1 MATTTRLIN
10 ADPDRVFAVL
20 ADGWTYSDW
29 VVGTAHIRNVDGG
42 FPAVGTEIH
51 HKAGPWPVS
60 LHDRTTVLE
69 CEPARMLLLKIRLW
83 PLGAGQV
90 RFTLEPMGSA
100 ATRVTIVEQFTEGP
114 LLGLRNKINDL
125 VLHYR
130 NRESLRRLDDIA
142 VNRSASRAAETAP
155 GQPGQ
160 PE

>member
-1 MATTTRLIN
+1 VATTTRLIN
-10 ADPDRVFAVL
+10 TTPDRVFTVL

-29 VVGTAHIRNVDGG
+29 VVGTAHIRNVDDGY
-42 FPAVGTEIH
+42 PAVGTEIH

-69 CEPARMLLLKIRLW
+69 CERDRMLLLKIRLW

-90 RFTLEPMGSA
+90 RFGLEPVGAA

-125 VLHYR
+125 ALHYR
-130 NRESLRRLDDIA
+130 NRESLRRLADIA
-142 VNRSASRAAETAP
+142 VNRDRTNSPR
-155 GQPGQ
+155 
-160 PE
+160 

>member
-10 ADPDRVFAVL
+10 AVPDRVFAVL

-29 VVGTAHIRNVDGG
+29 VVGTAHIRDVDEGY
-42 FPAVGTEIH
+42 PAVGTEIH

-69 CEPARMLLLKIRLW
+69 CEPGRMLLLKIRLW

-90 RFTLEPMGSA
+90 RFTLEAVGA
-100 ATRVTIVEQFTEGP
+100 GATRITMVEQFTEGP
-114 LLGLRNKINDL
+114 LLGLRNKINDV

-130 NRESLRRLDDIA
+130 NRESLRRLADLA
-142 VNRSASRAAETAP
+142 VNRQPTNAP
-155 GQPGQ
+155 R
-160 PE
+160 